1 MRSIR
6 HCIPKRV
13 SSFAAEFSEA
23 MHGRHRFISFF
34 FSRRGFFFSS
44 LSWKEATM
52 TPAHQSELSN
62 RRLDRWRSKIGIS
75 ANWLFS
81 VSTTTFHLPRCFVS
95 SSSGSVGGG
104 RAFCTESVRRSHH
117 RQTLRAD
124 ALTIGRKMTL
134 IFSSP
139 PPTTYTS
146 SHTLCFLSSLP
157 TPF

>member
-1 MRSIR
+1 MKTKCHTEEKETAVKIDRVFYYHFAAHVYNGGYYEIYSQVLPLKRVRSIR

-13 SSFAAEFSEA
+13 SSFAAEFSRGDA
-23 MHGRHRFISFF
+23 CSGHRFISFF

-81 VSTTTFHLPRCFVS
+81 VSTTTSTSPAVPSPLPPVAWEGEGPFV
-95 SSSGSVGGG
+95 
-104 RAFCTESVRRSHH
+104 RS
-117 RQTLRAD
+117 Q
-124 ALTIGRKMTL
+124 
-134 IFSSP
+134 
-139 PPTTYTS
+139 
-146 SHTLCFLSSLP
+146 
-157 TPF
+157 